1 MDVRRVVTGRTADG
15 LSVFVSDSMVRPITL
30 DLLPGAEF
38 HRLGGSDEPVQL
50 PSDGAPAPIPTYF
63 PPLGGFRFGLFT
75 VAPDSVTLPP
85 DLDIP
90 AALAEIDR
98 KLPGLGEVLEPD
110 HPGMHRT
117 DTIDYE
123 IVISG
128 EVWLELDDGQEV
140 HLKPGDTVV
149 QNGTRHAWRNKSSE
163 PCVLAVTLI
172 GARPQ
177 KP

>member
-1 MDVRRVVTGRTADG
+1 MNVRRVVTGRKPDG
-15 LSVFVSDSMVRPITL
+15 KSVFVSDTEVLPITL
-30 DLLPGAEF
+30 DLLPGAAF
-38 HRLGGSDEPVQL
+38 HRLWGSDAPVQL
-50 PSDGAPAPIPTYF
+50 PSDGSPPPIPTYF

-75 VAPDSVTLPP
+75 VGPDSVTLPD

-90 AALAEIDR
+90 AAFAEIQQ
-98 KLPGLGEVLEPD
+98 KLPGLAGVLELD
-110 HPGMHRT
+110 HPGMHTT

-123 IVISG
+123 VVLSG

-140 HLKPGDTVV
+140 HLKPGDTVI

-172 GARPQ
+172 GA
-177 KP
+177 KPA

>member
-1 MDVRRVVTGRTADG
+1 
-15 LSVFVSDSMVRPITL
+15 
-30 DLLPGAEF
+30 
-38 HRLGGSDEPVQL
+38 
-50 PSDGAPAPIPTYF
+50 
-63 PPLGGFRFGLFT
+63 
-75 VAPDSVTLPP
+75 VTLPP

-90 AALAEIDR
+90 AALAEIHR

-123 IVISG
+123 VVISG

-172 GARPQ
+172 RGKSAKAVVVKPADASVRAVSTSSPLIPDATRSRPRRLSTV
-177 KP
+177 PTGRCL